1 MFTLKYAIIGCGRI
15 AVKHLEAANKSG
27 YQLVALCD
35 ISLDALRSFV
45 IMNNV
50 NGERVS
56 IFTTVDAM
64 IETLNLDVAAIT
76 TPSGTHYEIAK
87 KCINKGIHVIIEKPI
102 TLSLK
107 EADELV
113 KLCEQKNM
121 IATVCHQN
129 RFNRSVRE
137 VKNAIDG
144 GKIKKILYA
153 CAHVRWCRDND
164 YYNKGAWRGTWDYDG
179 GVLMNQG
186 IHNAD
191 IIRWLCGG
199 NVKEVFAYI
208 DRLNHD
214 NIETE
219 DIALA
224 VIQFGNGSYGTIEVT
239 TDVFPEN
246 LEETL
251 YLFGDEATIK
261 LGGKSVNTIEIWKVK
276 FDERDINSIKS
287 EFSEYPNNIYGNGH
301 IPLYDDFYIAV
312 NKKRRP
318 YISLRDA
325 RDSLELVLAIYK
337 SALTH
342 MPIELPLMNDFSLAD
357 MKGWKPKNENE
368 RFEETI
374 CDFKIRDR

>member
-15 AVKHLEAANKSG
+15 AVKHLEAASKSG

-35 ISLDALRSFV
+35 SSPDAIRSF
-45 IMNNV
+45 ITV
-50 NGERVS
+50 NHINQEKIS

-64 IETLNLDVAAIT
+64 INTLDLDVAAIA

-107 EADELV
+107 EADELIE
-113 KLCEQKNM
+113 LCDQKS
-121 IATVCHQN
+121 IVATACHQN
-129 RFNRSVRE
+129 RFNQSVQK
-137 VKNAIDG
+137 VKTAIDE
-144 GKIKKILYA
+144 GKMKKILYA
-153 CAHVRWCRDND
+153 CAHVRWCRDNA
-164 YYNKGAWRGTWDYDG
+164 YYNNDAWRGTWNYDG
-179 GVLMNQG
+179 GALMNQG

-191 IIRWLCGG
+191 ILRWLCGG
-199 NVKEVFAYI
+199 TVKEVFAYI

-214 NIETE
+214 SIEVE

-261 LGGKSVNTIEIWKVK
+261 LGGKSVNTIETWKVK
-276 FDERDINSIKS
+276 SDDRDADLVKL
-287 EFSEYPNNIYGNGH
+287 EFSEYPNSIYGNGH
-301 IPLYDDFYIAV
+301 ILLYDDFYRAV
-312 NKKRRP
+312 IEKRQP

-325 RDSLELVLAIYK
+325 RGSLELVLAIYK

-342 MPIELPLMNDFSLAD
+342 LPIKLPLTNGFSLED
-357 MKGWKPKNENE
+357 MKGWKSQNENE
-368 RFEETI
+368 RFEPAV
-374 CDFKIRDR
+374 CDFEI

>member
-1 MFTLKYAIIGCGRI
+1 MFMLKYAIIGCGRI

-35 ISLDALRSFV
+35 ISPDVLRSFI
-45 IMNNV
+45 IMNNI
-50 NGERVS
+50 NEEEIS
-56 IFTTVDAM
+56 IFTTVDVM
-64 IETLNLDVAAIT
+64 IKTVDLDVVAIA

-107 EADELV
+107 EADELIE
-113 KLCEQKNM
+113 LCVQKR
-121 IATVCHQN
+121 IVATVCHQN
-129 RFNRSVRE
+129 RFNQSVQE
-137 VKNAIDG
+137 VKMAIDRG
-144 GKIKKILYA
+144 NIKRILYA
-153 CAHVRWCRDND
+153 CAHVRWCRDNA
-164 YYNKGAWRGTWDYDG
+164 YYNSDAWRGTWNYDG
-179 GVLMNQG
+179 GALMNQG
-186 IHNAD
+186 IHNVD
-191 IIRWLCGG
+191 ILRWLCGG
-199 NVKEVFAYI
+199 TVREVFAYI

-214 NIETE
+214 NIEAE

-224 VIQFGNGSYGTIEVT
+224 VIQFGNGSYGTVEVT
-239 TDVFPEN
+239 TDIFPEN

-261 LGGKSVNTIEIWKVK
+261 LGGKSVNTIETWNVK
-276 FDERDINSIKS
+276 SDKRNADSIIS

-301 IPLYDDFYIAV
+301 ILLYHDFYTAV
-312 NKKRRP
+312 IEERHSH
-318 YISLRDA
+318 ISLKDA

-342 MPIELPLMNDFSLAD
+342 LPVELPLINDFSLED

-368 RFEETI
+368 KLI
-374 CDFKIRDR
+374 